1 MLERKQL
8 KAQGL
13 RYARTLQTV
22 VKTVNMFSADHK
34 SVDGLLQR
42 SYEQLN
48 PLLKQVRL
56 LTLGFVDQRF
66 LLNNIL
72 TSEASLKPLEND
84 LLKRGIGAVS
94 FEAGLTFAAYKKA
107 IAALAA
113 NPRSIEE
120 CGGLM
125 PFLEQRELEFVRIFP
140 AVKNEVRNEDGDTVL
155 EMGSEEYLISKALS
169 NLNSGFANGVES
181 MLTHMAAG
189 AGESAFGVVN
199 YGGTAGGQGGSA
211 AGSFVAGPASAGAGT
226 GTGDGTGSGGTSSGA
241 PSFGTSA
248 EPNVR
253 SGFQGSFM
261 EIQKAVERKFD
272 ASMSNPEE
280 DPEKAYVELGK
291 MLGNVRSD
299 LVLSQLMGNQGGGK
313 GASKEEVTAE
323 LFEDTAIRW
332 ALRRLSVVPAGEEAV
347 IVEEQVFRVLLR
359 SLQATHTATRLAQ
372 KLAEFA
378 KEYAL
383 PKHTLE
389 RIQEEIRWLSLTTQQ
404 RLRELLAINHF
415 SAADFRRTL
424 DLLRELTRQ
433 GKNEDA
439 VALGMQYF
447 SLFEDHLT
455 IRMEEIGRIPELL
468 RALSGIPGE
477 FWQAAAEWLK
487 EALTSAKLNQLMHVQ
502 VVNALVALARIAG
515 TYEDFEL
522 VRGIGAALEESAA
535 RDAAHHALCCTAS
548 TANLVQASAVDRIA
562 EIFLQKRNDAQWIR
576 VAASL
581 LQWAAPEAL
590 ERLFIRLD
598 AETTAANRLALL
610 RLISRLGKPAMRA
623 ARQRLSHSEWYVV
636 RNACKLLGELKDP
649 ELLQHIVP
657 ALTHTDER
665 VQKAA
670 LHAIMDTRLPGS
682 ATVLAENLE
691 RIAPVLFDEVLG
703 ELIFQAD
710 GRCLPQ
716 LEKCFASPVL
726 RQRNVLT
733 RLIPLIAA
741 IRDVP
746 AADLLARLSRD
757 QSLDA
762 ALRQAALDGLSVR
775 QKKNL
780 QRWLA
785 ETDGDDTTSLTLRPR
800 FAGA

>member
-8 KAQGL
+8 KTQGL

-42 SYEQLN
+42 SYDQLN

-113 NPRSIEE
+113 NPKSIEE

-125 PFLEQRELEFVRIFP
+125 PFLEQRELEYVRIFP
-140 AVKNEVRNEDGDTVL
+140 AVKNEARNEDGDTVL

-169 NLNSGFANGVES
+169 NMNSGFANGIES
-181 MLTHMAAG
+181 MLSNMAAG
-189 AGESAFGVVN
+189 NSESAFGVVN
-199 YGGTAGGQGGSA
+199 YGGSGAGSGVASTGTSTGAPDSAGG
-211 AGSFVAGPASAGAGT
+211 
-226 GTGDGTGSGGTSSGA
+226 GTGSGGASGRA
-241 PSFGTSA
+241 SVAGVAA
-248 EPNVR
+248 EPR
-253 SGFQGSFM
+253 PGSGFQGSFM
-261 EIQKAVERKFD
+261 EIQRAVERKFD
-272 ASMSNPEE
+272 ASLTNPEE

-299 LVLSQLMGNQGGGK
+299 LVLSQLMSNPGGK
-313 GASKEEVTAE
+313 SASKEEVTAE

-332 ALRRLSVVPAGEEAV
+332 ALRRLSAVPAGEEAV
-347 IVEEQVFRVLLR
+347 IVQEQVFRVLAR
-359 SLQATHTATRLAQ
+359 SLQATHTAARLAQ

-383 PKHTLE
+383 PKHTLD
-389 RIQEEIRWLSLTTQQ
+389 RIQDEIRWLSLTTQQ
-404 RLRELLAINHF
+404 KVRELLAITHF
-415 SAADFRRTL
+415 SAAEFRRTL

-439 VALGMQYF
+439 IALGMQYF
-447 SLFEDHLT
+447 SIFEDHLT

-477 FWQAAAEWLK
+477 FWQAAAERLRD
-487 EALTSAKLNQLMHVQ
+487 ALSSAKLNQLMHVQ

-522 VRGIGAALEESAA
+522 VRSMGAALEESAA
-535 RDAAHHALCCTAS
+535 RDSGRHALCCTGA
-548 TANLVQASAVDRIA
+548 TVNLLQPSAVDRIA
-562 EIFLQKRNDAQWIR
+562 EIFLQKRNDAQWVR
-576 VAASL
+576 VATSL
-581 LQWAAPEAL
+581 LQWATPEAL
-590 ERLFIRLD
+590 ERLFVRLD
-598 AETTAANRLALL
+598 AETVAANRLALL
-610 RLISRLGKPAMRA
+610 RLISRLGKTAMKA
-623 ARQRLSHSEWYVV
+623 ARQRLSHPEWYVV
-636 RNACKLLGELKDP
+636 RNACKLMGELKDP
-649 ELLQHIVP
+649 ELLQHIAP
-657 ALTHTDER
+657 ALTHKDER

-682 ATVLAENLE
+682 AAVLAENLE

-726 RQRNVLT
+726 RQRNVLA

-746 AADLLARLSRD
+746 AADLLARISRD
-757 QSLDA
+757 QTLNAS
-762 ALRQAALDGLSVR
+762 LRQAALDGLSVR
-775 QKKNL
+775 QKNNL

-785 ETDGDDTTSLTLRPR
+785 ETDGDDTTTLTMRPR
-800 FAGA
+800 FA

>member
-1 MLERKQL
+1 MLERKLL

-22 VKTVNMFSADHK
+22 VKTVNMFSAEHK

-72 TSEASLKPLEND
+72 TSEDSLKPLEND

-113 NPRSIEE
+113 NPKTIED

-125 PFLEQRELEFVRIFP
+125 PFLDQRELEYVRIFP
-140 AVKNEVRNEDGDTVL
+140 AVKNEARNEDGDTVL

-169 NLNSGFANGVES
+169 NLNSGFANGIES

-189 AGESAFGVVN
+189 NSESAFGGVN
-199 YGGTAGGQGGSA
+199 YGASGAGTA
-211 AGSFVAGPASAGAGT
+211 AGNTGASAGGPPAVGA
-226 GTGDGTGSGGTSSGA
+226 SGGTPVTGLIS
-241 PSFGTSA
+241 
-248 EPNVR
+248 EPKAGV
-253 SGFQGSFM
+253 GFQGSFM
-261 EIQKAVERKFD
+261 EIQRAVERKFE

-280 DPEKAYVELGK
+280 EPEKAYVELGK

-299 LVLSQLMGNQGGGK
+299 LVLSQLMGSQAGGK
-313 GASKEEVTAE
+313 NASKEEVTAE

-332 ALRRLSVVPAGEEAV
+332 ALRRLSAVPAGEEAV
-347 IVEEQVFRVLLR
+347 VVQEQVFRVLAR
-359 SLQATHTATRLAQ
+359 SLQATHTASRLAQ

-389 RIQEEIRWLSLTTQQ
+389 RIQEEIRWLSLSTQQ
-404 RLRELLAINHF
+404 KLRELLAITHF
-415 SAADFRRTL
+415 SAAEFRRTL

-439 VALGMQYF
+439 IALGMQYF
-447 SLFEDHLT
+447 SIFEDHLT
-455 IRMEEIGRIPELL
+455 IRMEEMGRIPELL
-468 RALSGIPGE
+468 RVLSGIPGE
-477 FWQAAAEWLK
+477 FWQGGAEYLR
-487 EALTSAKLNQLMHVQ
+487 EALTSVKLNQLMHVQ
-502 VVNALVALARIAG
+502 VVNALVTLARIAG

-522 VRGIGAALEESAA
+522 VRRLGTALEESAA
-535 RDAAHHALCCTAS
+535 RDATRHGPCCTAA
-548 TANLVQASAVDRIA
+548 TINLVQPASVDRIA
-562 EIFLQKRNDAQWIR
+562 EIYLQKKNDAQWIR
-576 VAASL
+576 MASGL
-581 LQWAAPEAL
+581 LLWATPEAL

-598 AETTAANRLALL
+598 SETIAANRLALL
-610 RLISRLGKPAMRA
+610 RLISRLGATAMKA
-623 ARQRLSHSEWYVV
+623 ARQRLSHPEWYVV
-636 RNACKLLGELKDP
+636 RNACKLMGELKDP

-657 ALTHTDER
+657 ALTHKDER

-670 LHAIMDTRLPGS
+670 LHAITDTRLPGS
-682 ATVLAENLE
+682 ATVLVENLE

-710 GRCLPQ
+710 GHCLPQ

-726 RQRNVLT
+726 RQRNVLL
-733 RLIPLIAA
+733 RLIPLVVA

-746 AADLLARLSRD
+746 AADLLARISRD
-757 QSLDA
+757 QTLDP

-785 ETDGDDTTSLTLRPR
+785 ETDGADTSTIQLRPKY
-800 FAGA
+800 AGA